1 MNINCRN
8 CNSELIEVVDFG
20 KMPISN
26 AFIDKNSFDNE
37 YFYHMKAMICENCY
51 LFQLY
56 EQPDANLLF
65 HENYAFFAG
74 TSNFM
79 QHHFSDLANE
89 LISNFKLKKEDLVVE
104 MGCND
109 GGVISYLH
117 EKNHSSHL
125 GVEPSKNVYEKSK
138 KRGINMIN
146 KFFDLNTSREIVKEK
161 NRAKFFISLNTLAH
175 ISNINSVFEGV
186 ASLLKDDG
194 FYITEDPY
202 LFDVLD
208 KVSYDQIYDEH
219 VFIFSVTSMNN
230 LCKKFGLNLF
240 DLKHLDTHGGSMRYY
255 ISKDQNIPKT
265 KNFNY
270 YFEKEKLSHSNGVFC
285 YDEFNKN
292 CIKSKYN
299 LQNFINK
306 ESSNK
311 IIASYGATSKST
323 TIFNYCNIN
332 NDQIKFITDTTPTK
346 INKYSPGAHI
356 PVYDYDFFTKN
367 MPDICFLGAWN
378 HSKEIFSKEKN
389 NFSIHGK
396 WITHTPN
403 AMFLNDI

>member
-323 TIFNYCNIN
+323 TISRN
-332 NDQIKFITDTTPTK
+332 T
-346 INKYSPGAHI
+346 
-356 PVYDYDFFTKN
+356 
-367 MPDICFLGAWN
+367 L
-378 HSKEIFSKEKN
+378 
-389 NFSIHGK
+389 
-396 WITHTPN
+396 
-403 AMFLNDI
+403 